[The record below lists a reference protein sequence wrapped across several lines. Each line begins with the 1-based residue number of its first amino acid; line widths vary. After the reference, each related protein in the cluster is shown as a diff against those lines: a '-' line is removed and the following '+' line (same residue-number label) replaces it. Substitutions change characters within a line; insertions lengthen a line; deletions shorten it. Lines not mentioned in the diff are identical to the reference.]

1 MELIKP
7 GINVNFVGKMRMFF
21 YFSIALTII
30 SLVYLVARGG
40 PIMGIDFAGGT
51 VVQVK
56 YTQATSADRIREAL
70 KPINLEG
77 SIVQEV
83 GSKNENEFLLRT
95 EMAGTDLKGLSDRIE
110 DAMTAVF
117 GKGNFEIRRVEAVG
131 PKAGKDLTRK
141 GILAVCFSLLGMLIY
156 ISWRYEFRFALGGII
171 ALIHDV
177 IVSVAFFTILGG
189 EFTLTIIA
197 ALLTIIGYSIND
209 TVVVFDRIREN
220 MRKNPSHEMGEVINA
235 SINQTLSR
243 TILTSFTVF
252 LVLVSLYF
260 FGGVVIHDFAF
271 ILLVGVVFGTYSSVF
286 IASPLVIVW
295 ESLLPSKR
303 KRKK

>member
-7 GINVNFVGKMRMFF
+7 GINVNFVGKMKMFF
-21 YFSIALTII
+21 WFSITLTIV
-30 SLVYLVARGG
+30 SLIYMIARGG
-40 PIMGIDFAGGT
+40 PNMGIDFAGGT

-56 YTQATSADRIREAL
+56 YSQATSVDKIREAL

-77 SIVQEV
+77 SVVQEV
-83 GSKNENEFLLRT
+83 GSRSENEFLLRI
-95 EMAGTDLKGLSDRIE
+95 EMSSADLKGVSDKIE
-110 DAMTAVF
+110 DAMATAY
-117 GKGNFEIRRVEAVG
+117 GKNGFEIRRIEAVG
-131 PKAGKDLTRK
+131 PKAGKDLTQK

-171 ALIHDV
+171 ALVHDV

-220 MRKNPSHEMGEVINA
+220 MRKSPTQELGEIINA
-235 SINQTLSR
+235 SINQNHPHLVHGVPCSDCAVLLR
-243 TILTSFTVF
+243 RRGYPRFRLHPSGRGRLRNLF
-252 LVLVSLYF
+252 L
-260 FGGVVIHDFAF
+260 GIHCEPSGHR
-271 ILLVGVVFGTYSSVF
+271 VGVH
-286 IASPLVIVW
+286 
-295 ESLLPSKR
+295 LPVKE
-303 KRKK
+303 KEKEIT